1 LSFVYEDGGGNGV
14 VAVIAQSI
22 TQNTFLLN
30 RPVQQPKNR
39 DRNTDLFSFLCCSI
53 GDEAQLYV
61 YTHHTIAMM
70 LARKT
75 EKKQIALYPFV
86 YF

>member
-14 VAVIAQSI
+14 VAVIAQRI
-22 TQNTFLLN
+22 TQN

-75 EKKQIALYPFV
+75 EKNK
-86 YF
+86 